1 MPADTDHERS
11 FQVGAKERL
20 GTSVVKGGRS
30 KSLLLAEL
38 GQELASQRD
47 SLNKRLQE
55 AYLELPGKSGSSI
68 MRGTPRGSTHRTS
81 FIEYVSEVYN
91 SRTSQVKEQEGLS
104 VRGGHSVSSSSVA
117 SVGSSLARDLSV
129 RSENVPCN
137 RVLTGRP
144 RGRDATK
151 SARLATGTNVKK
163 KWFRFYFFVLESLLF
178 SNLQLVTVF

>member
-1 MPADTDHERS
+1 
-11 FQVGAKERL
+11 
-20 GTSVVKGGRS
+20 
-30 KSLLLAEL
+30 
-38 GQELASQRD
+38 
-47 SLNKRLQE
+47 
-55 AYLELPGKSGSSI
+55 

-151 SARLATGTNVKK
+151 SARLATGTKVKK
-163 KWFRFYFFVLESLLF
+163 KY
-178 SNLQLVTVF
+178 